1 MRSLLTGPLAIE
13 IPWGPNITAIGS
25 LLLTWHGLFTA
36 VAILAGVWLALRL
49 GRVIDYDLDDIY
61 SIALV
66 AVPAGIVGARL
77 LFVIERW
84 DFYGTRPGDI
94 ISITEGGISIWGGIL
109 GGLLGGALFAWWK
122 GYPLLR
128 GLDIGAAGLLLGQ
141 AVGRLGD
148 IVNGEHLAIATD
160 LPWGVIYTSPQSPAF
175 AHSVAVGAVHPATSY
190 ELVGDLAILGV
201 MLVLFYGLFRYR
213 PGRVFFVYLIGYAT
227 MRFFLTYLRVD
238 SAETLDGLLRVPQLV
253 SVVVV
258 LIGAPLAI
266 WVWRRPPDTPVA
278 PKLPPGRVPIAR

>member
-1 MRSLLTGPLAIE
+1 MLSGPLAIE
-13 IPWGPNITAIGS
+13 IPWDPNITEIGG

-36 VAILAGVWLALRL
+36 LGILAGVWLALRL
-49 GRVIDYDLDDIY
+49 GRVIDYDPDDIY

-109 GGLLGGALFAWWK
+109 GGILGGALYAWWK
-122 GYPLLR
+122 GFPLLR

-141 AVGRLGD
+141 AIGRLGD
-148 IVNGEHLAIATD
+148 VVNGEHISTATD
-160 LPWGVIYTSPQSPAF
+160 LPWGVIYTDPDSPAF
-175 AHSVAVGAVHPATSY
+175 SHSVVVGAVHPATSY
-190 ELVGDLAILGV
+190 ELLGDLAILGV
-201 MLVLFYGLFRYR
+201 MLVLFYGLFRHR

-238 SAETLDGLLRVPQLV
+238 SAETLGGLLRVPQLV
-253 SVVVV
+253 SVAA
-258 LIGAPLAI
+258 GAVGLPLAI
-266 WVWRRPPDTPVA
+266 WVWRRPPATPVE
-278 PKLPPGRVPIAR
+278 PELPPGRVPVKR